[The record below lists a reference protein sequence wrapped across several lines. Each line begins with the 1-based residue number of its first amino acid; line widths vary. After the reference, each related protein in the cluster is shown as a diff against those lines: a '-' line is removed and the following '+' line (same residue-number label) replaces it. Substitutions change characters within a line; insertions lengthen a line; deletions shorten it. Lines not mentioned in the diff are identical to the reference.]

1 MSQPGTAGTK
11 GTGAPREASHQPPVI
26 TYRPEIDGL
35 RALAVLLVIGHH
47 LGADRGVLPSGF
59 LGVDIFFVI
68 SGYVITASL
77 QRHAGQSLGPFL
89 LGFYRRRVQRLAP
102 ALVLCV
108 AVTALLSCL
117 VIPDPAPSLQTGAA
131 ALFGLSNLEL
141 HRQAGDYFGTD
152 AAFNTFTQ
160 TWSLGVEEQFYLGFP
175 LLAWGLGFAQAGRRG
190 RPRQFRLALW
200 LVVALSLGW
209 FLLLSQQDPEAGYLL
224 TPGRLW
230 ELAAGALL
238 VPLGREAAHP
248 GPTST
253 AASRPSSPAAVPVGA
268 PPALLS
274 TAGRQGPWGSAAWL
288 PPAWL
293 PLAILL
299 LLPLAPQRA
308 LALSTPLAV
317 AATALLIPALARPGP
332 VQQLLRIPWIRHLG
346 LISYSL
352 YLWHWSVISLS
363 RWTVGLHAWSIPLQ
377 LLLMLGL
384 AEASYRWVE
393 QPLRRCRWA
402 RSDGQT
408 VLRGVAVTGV
418 LSGLL
423 IWLGLGAGGRHLYA
437 GRHAATVRE
446 QLARQTVAGSR
457 ISNPLCHLDADDR
470 RALAAIDE
478 LARDCHAPAIAGRPT
493 LFVAGDSHASALMPL
508 ESDLHRL
515 GFGIGHLS
523 MNGCPFPAT
532 PYGSTKPACGPF
544 QRAWG
549 DWILA
554 HGRPGDAL
562 LIAGYHLSHLGVGI
576 GDTRDHLLGADGQ
589 PITSA
594 TGKLDLYSEA
604 LRAFAVR
611 ARSRGLRVLLL
622 GAGPRLL
629 HRDSCLPE
637 WFRPERWNDRCSEA
651 LQQQIGD
658 ARQLNQQLSGRLSP
672 TVTVIDPLPIF
683 CPEGCR
689 LGAMRRVLFDS
700 DHPSDASVRL
710 LEPLILKILDAP
722 AKPPSPPGNRP
733 RQTGPDRTRP

>member
-1 MSQPGTAGTK
+1 
-11 GTGAPREASHQPPVI
+11 
-26 TYRPEIDGL
+26 
-35 RALAVLLVIGHH
+35 
-47 LGADRGVLPSGF
+47 
-59 LGVDIFFVI
+59 
-68 SGYVITASL
+68 
-77 QRHAGQSLGPFL
+77 
-89 LGFYRRRVQRLAP
+89 
-102 ALVLCV
+102 
-108 AVTALLSCL
+108 
-117 VIPDPAPSLQTGAA
+117 
-131 ALFGLSNLEL
+131 
-141 HRQAGDYFGTD
+141 
-152 AAFNTFTQ
+152 
-160 TWSLGVEEQFYLGFP
+160 
-175 LLAWGLGFAQAGRRG
+175 
-190 RPRQFRLALW
+190 
-200 LVVALSLGW
+200 
-209 FLLLSQQDPEAGYLL
+209 
-224 TPGRLW
+224 
-230 ELAAGALL
+230 
-238 VPLGREAAHP
+238 
-248 GPTST
+248 
-253 AASRPSSPAAVPVGA
+253 
-268 PPALLS
+268 
-274 TAGRQGPWGSAAWL
+274 
-288 PPAWL
+288 
-293 PLAILL
+293 
-299 LLPLAPQRA
+299 
-308 LALSTPLAV
+308 
-317 AATALLIPALARPGP
+317 
-332 VQQLLRIPWIRHLG
+332 
-346 LISYSL
+346 
-352 YLWHWSVISLS
+352 VISLS

-470 RALAAIDE
+470 RPLAAIDE
-478 LARDCHAPAIAGRPT
+478 LARDCNAPAIAGRPT

-611 ARSRGLRVLLL
+611 ARSRARRRA
-622 GAGPRLL
+622 AGPAY
-629 HRDSCLPE
+629 
-637 WFRPERWNDRCSEA
+637 RP
-651 LQQQIGD
+651 GD
-658 ARQLNQQLSGRLSP
+658 FQ
-672 TVTVIDPLPIF
+672 
-683 CPEGCR
+683 
-689 LGAMRRVLFDS
+689 
-700 DHPSDASVRL
+700 VR
-710 LEPLILKILDAP
+710 
-722 AKPPSPPGNRP
+722 G
-733 RQTGPDRTRP
+733 TGIAES

>member
-1 MSQPGTAGTK
+1 MSQPGTTGAP
-11 GTGAPREASHQPPVI
+11 GTGAPREASNHAAVI
-26 TYRPEIDGL
+26 SYRPEIDGL

-117 VIPDPAPSLQTGAA
+117 VIPDPGPSLQTGAA

-152 AAFNTFTQ
+152 AALNTFTQ
-160 TWSLGVEEQFYLGFP
+160 TWSLGVEEQFYLVFP
-175 LLAWGLGFAQAGRRG
+175 LLAWGLGLAQAGRRG
-190 RPRQFRLALW
+190 RPRLFRLALW

-209 FLLLSQQDPEAGYLL
+209 FLLLGSRDPTAAYLL

-238 VPLGREAAHP
+238 VPLGP
-248 GPTST
+248 GKDQAT
-253 AASRPSSPAAVPVGA
+253 AAGPNRPATSPEEPPLAVLIPAVRPGA
-268 PPALLS
+268 WWSA
-274 TAGRQGPWGSAAWL
+274 PWS

-293 PLAILL
+293 PLAVLL

-308 LALSTPLAV
+308 IALSTPLAV
-317 AATALLIPALARPGP
+317 AATALLIPAIARPGP
-332 VQQLLRIPWIRHLG
+332 VQHLLRIPWIRHLG

-363 RWTVGLHAWSIPLQ
+363 RWTIGLDAWTIPLQ
-377 LLLMLGL
+377 LLAMLAL

-437 GRHAATVRE
+437 GQHAATVRE

-470 RALAAIDE
+470 RALTAIDQ
-478 LARDCHAPAIAGRPT
+478 LAQDCHAPAQAGRPT
-493 LFVAGDSHASALMPL
+493 VFVAGDSHASALMPL

-544 QRAWG
+544 QRAWA

-554 HGRPGDAL
+554 HGRPGDAV

-576 GDTRDHLLGADGQ
+576 GDTRDQLLGADGR
-589 PITSA
+589 PISSA
-594 TGKLDLYSEA
+594 TGKLNLYTGA
-604 LRAFAVR
+604 LRAFAAQ
-611 ARSRGLRVLLL
+611 ARNRGLRVLLL

-651 LQQQIGD
+651 LQQQIGY

-672 TVTVIDPLPIF
+672 SVTVIDPLPIF

-689 LGAMRRVLFDS
+689 LGAMRQVLFDS
-700 DHPSDASVRL
+700 DHPSDTSVRL
-710 LEPLILKILDAP
+710 LEPLILTILDAP
-722 AKPPSPPGNRP
+722 ARPTIPPGPTGNRP